1 MCKWRWHCND
11 KEDDDEDYEDDDE
24 DYDDD
29 EEEGFDE
36 EVQDGHYR
44 SKG

>member
-11 KEDDDEDYEDDDE
+11 KEDDGEDYEDDDE